1 MNFIY
6 TNAIIKIR
14 LTLLT
19 RLILALSYIIRLIS
33 NICSIDKIYY
43 IIIALDNIMRKLRRY
58 ILLRIIIN
66 K

>member
-6 TNAIIKIR
+6 ANAIIKIR

-19 RLILALSYIIRLIS
+19 RLILASSRIIRLIS
-33 NICSIDKIYY
+33 NIYNIDKIYY
-43 IIIALDNIMRKLRRY
+43 IIIVFDNIMRKLRRY